1 MGRYNNPYSN
11 NQYDTYYDREN
22 DTYYTRQPY
31 KKYDD
36 DDDDSEEGGISWLAV
51 GLCMIFIQPVGFF
64 LLFLK
69 IMQIIRNSA
78 KQTSK
83 KISASKAKKK
93 QKQKEPFSTKKL
105 LNIGFYAAIA
115 LAVCYFIIGLGDMD
129 SLAWGA
135 SFFSVILPFI
145 QSALLF
151 VGAFVMKHM
160 SKKMSRRERRYGQ
173 YLAIIGNRPY
183 IKLSEL
189 AKACGVNLQ
198 QCGRDIEDMMDKK
211 LLVSTAYI
219 DVGRQML
226 VMNPALVPEENTQ
239 PAVKEAESNYSAI
252 LQEFRRLDDDI
263 EDEVISEKIRT
274 IENLTSQIFDE
285 VERKPE
291 KLSGIRS
298 LLNYYLPTTLKLL
311 HNYAELEDQWAGGEN
326 IKTAKKDI
334 ERIMDTLVE
343 CYKMQLDKLFANEK
357 LDISS
362 DIKVLENMMARD
374 GLGEGQLRTFS
385 R

>member
-1 MGRYNNPYSN
+1 MGRYNNPYSS

-36 DDDDSEEGGISWLAV
+36 DDDDEGGISWITI

-78 KQTSK
+78 KQTSR

-105 LNIGFYAAIA
+105 LNIGFYAALA
-115 LAVCYFIIGLGDMD
+115 LAAIYLLSGLTGLDGLGY
-129 SLAWGA
+129 GA
-135 SFFSVILPFI
+135 SFFSIVSPFI

-160 SKKMSRRERRYGQ
+160 SKNLSRRERRYVQ
-173 YLAIIGNRPY
+173 YLSIIGNRPY
-183 IKLSEL
+183 IKLAEL
-189 AKACGVNLQ
+189 AKTAGVNVQ
-198 QCGRDIEDMMDKK
+198 QCGRDIEEMMEKK
-211 LLVSTAYI
+211 MLVSTAYI

-226 VMNPALVPEENTQ
+226 VLNPALVPEENTQ
-239 PAVKEAESNYSAI
+239 PAVKEAEGNYSAI
-252 LQEFRRLDDDI
+252 LKEFRRLDDDI
-263 EDEVISEKIRT
+263 EDEVISAKIRT
-274 IENLTSQIFDE
+274 IEHLTSQIFDE

-291 KLSGIRS
+291 KLSNIRS

-311 HNYAELEDQWAGGEN
+311 QNYADLEDQWAGGEN
-326 IKTAKKDI
+326 IQTARKDI
-334 ERIMDTLVE
+334 ESIMDTLVQ
-343 CYKMQLDKLFANEK
+343 CYQMQLDKLFANEK

-374 GLGEGQLRTFS
+374 GIGEGQLRTFS